1 MVAFGVKRGRYR
13 DGSAIYLSLLFFLF
27 PFLFFRILMFSK
39 VQLKGQR
46 IFDIRFFL
54 QIVENIKFD
63 LIARNLI

>member
-1 MVAFGVKRGRYR
+1 MVAFGVNRGRYR

-27 PFLFFRILMFSK
+27 PFFFWILMFSK

-63 LIARNLI
+63 LIARNLV

>member
-1 MVAFGVKRGRYR
+1 
-13 DGSAIYLSLLFFLF
+13 
-27 PFLFFRILMFSK
+27 MFSK

-63 LIARNLI
+63 LIARNLV